1 MSLIKKYGQMWPDLT
16 RLLYPSGVAVI
27 GASIKPN
34 SISGQ
39 PLAHMIAGRYE
50 GKLYPVNPNRTEV
63 QGLVAYRDVRDL
75 PGTVDVAV
83 IAVPAAHVPQVLH
96 QCGEAGIPFAVV
108 LTSGFIDLANEAGA
122 TLEKEL
128 RESIASSLSDT
139 ASANKQIIARRAAF
153 QEVETLLGR

>member
-50 GKLYPVNPNRTEV
+50 GKLYPVNPPPCQYDLRHLPPV
-63 QGLVAYRDVRDL
+63 QL
-75 PGTVDVAV
+75 
-83 IAVPAAHVPQVLH
+83 Q
-96 QCGEAGIPFAVV
+96 
-108 LTSGFIDLANEAGA
+108 S
-122 TLEKEL
+122 
-128 RESIASSLSDT
+128 
-139 ASANKQIIARRAAF
+139 RR
-153 QEVETLLGR
+153 